1 MTTRARSLA
10 IPVGVILAAVAFA
23 LPLIRR
29 GIILSDEGY
38 LLQQSLDL
46 LQGHVIYRDMDA
58 FITPGMWFLLAGLF
72 SVVEPSVIASRY
84 LMLGTF
90 AILSLTAYQIVR
102 PISGVASA
110 LGAVGGLFIFCVWA
124 FPAWTFAFYS
134 PLAILLILLG

>member
-1 MTTRARSLA
+1 MTTRTRSLA
-10 IPVGVILAAVAFA
+10 IPAGVLLAAIVFA

-46 LQGHVIYRDMDA
+46 LQGRVIYRDMDA

-72 SVVEPSVIASRY
+72 SVFEPSVVASRY
-84 LMLGTF
+84 LMLAAF

-102 PISGVASA
+102 PISGLPAA
-110 LGAVGGLFIFCVWA
+110 LAK
-124 FPAWTFAFYS
+124 
-134 PLAILLILLG
+134 